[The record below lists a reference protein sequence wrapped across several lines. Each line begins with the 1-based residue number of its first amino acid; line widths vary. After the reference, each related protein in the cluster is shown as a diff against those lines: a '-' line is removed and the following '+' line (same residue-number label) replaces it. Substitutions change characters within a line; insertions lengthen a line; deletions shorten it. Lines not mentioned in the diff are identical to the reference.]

1 MKRKVADFIERHRLL
16 RKDELHIVALSGGAD
31 SVALLSVLQQLGF
44 RIEAAHCNFHLRG
57 DESDR
62 DEEFVREL
70 CKQREI
76 TFHVIHFDTRLYAD
90 LHQVSIEMAARELRY
105 SYFEQLRQDID
116 AADICVAHHRDD
128 AVETLMMNLLR
139 GTGIHGLT
147 GIRRRN
153 GHIVRPLL
161 CVSRLEIEE
170 FLHSIGQS
178 YVTDSSN
185 LIDDVVRNKL
195 RLNILPLLQ
204 QVNPKASE
212 NIYKTALRLTEAER
226 VFNIAMESAQKRVST
241 KSDNGW
247 TIDIAALRQEPSPE
261 YLLFEI
267 LSPMGF
273 SPDTI
278 EQISSHLDS
287 QTGRSYLSPTHEL
300 LFDRGQML
308 IQEHQSPLPTLRIPE
323 TGTYI
328 YGEHKLHISQSTNI
342 EISREATIATLD
354 AATVAFPLTLRPVSE
369 ADRFVPF
376 GMTGSRLVSDFLTD
390 RKMNL
395 FDRRRQL
402 VLTDATGAIVWLVA
416 LRTDNRFRVSSST
429 TSILRI
435 TLE

>member
-76 TFHVIHFDTRLYAD
+76 PFHVIHFDTRLYAD

-105 SYFEQLRQDID
+105 RYFEQLRQDID

-170 FLHSIGQS
+170 FLHTIGQP

-204 QVNPKASE
+204 QINPKASE

-308 IQEHQSPLPTLRIPE
+308 IQEHQSSLPTLRIPE
-323 TGTYI
+323 TGIYI
-328 YGEHKLHISQSTNI
+328 YGEHKLRISQSTNI

>member
-76 TFHVIHFDTRLYAD
+76 PFHVIHFDTRLYAD

-105 SYFEQLRQDID
+105 RYFEQLRQDID

-178 YVTDSSN
+178 SVTDSSN

-323 TGTYI
+323 TGIYI
-328 YGEHKLHISQSTNI
+328 YGEHKLRISQSTNI